1 MPRRKVSEEFKRTGL
16 VNTGDKH
23 AVGEPPCAA
32 TSHRRVTFARSL
44 RQATRPLSTVTVRTV
59 GFMVCILLHACVWF
73 IPRPPARSARRA
85 AAPPPQLRCSPQKT
99 TNLAPSALEP
109 TLCPRER
116 SSLPSAS
123 EICALHLILPLV
135 LVTYR
140 GSGCDDFRHPAV
152 RLGALVP
159 VRS

>member
-1 MPRRKVSEEFKRTGL
+1 VREGERAEAQQEAVRSPPCARGL
-16 VNTGDKH
+16 EREDAPGLFPLHDKH

-85 AAPPPQLRCSPQKT
+85 AAPPPQLHCSPQKT

-109 TLCPRER
+109 TVFSVHHTQRDG
-116 SSLPSAS
+116 
-123 EICALHLILPLV
+123 
-135 LVTYR
+135 Y
-140 GSGCDDFRHPAV
+140 
-152 RLGALVP
+152 
-159 VRS
+159 